1 MSQLLPMSKHEQL
14 NVLLFQLN
22 LVNTEAAELCGV
34 SERTIYRWLAGH
46 TVVPT
51 ATLRFLEM
59 TLRLQRR
66 AAQG

>member
-1 MSQLLPMSKHEQL
+1 MSQPASQPKNEQL

-22 LVNTEAAELCGV
+22 LVNSEAAELCGV

-46 TVVPT
+46 TVIPT